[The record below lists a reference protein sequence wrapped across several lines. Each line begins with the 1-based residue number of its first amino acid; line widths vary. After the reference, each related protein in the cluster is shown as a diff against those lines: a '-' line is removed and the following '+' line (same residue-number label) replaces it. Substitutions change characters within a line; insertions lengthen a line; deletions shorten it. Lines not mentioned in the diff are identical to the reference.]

1 MIIRSAGLALLLA
14 TSMTQA
20 ETASIF
26 SSTKIESYKG
36 PATSSG
42 RAQPVE
48 SDESATAP
56 TSSAA
61 DRSDAI
67 SGKLSQISAELTR
80 ELEERLERVTEAEA
94 FDALP
99 APVVQKA
106 PSVASIHLP

>member
-26 SSTKIESYKG
+26 SSINMEPLS
-36 PATSSG
+36 AVTSSS
-42 RAQPVE
+42 RTQPAE
-48 SDESATAP
+48 RDESATVP
-56 TSSAA
+56 TPSATEPF
-61 DRSDAI
+61 DAI
-67 SGKLSQISAELTR
+67 NGKLSQISAELTR
-80 ELEERLERVTEAEA
+80 ELDERFERVTEADA

-99 APVVQKA
+99 APAPQKA

>member
-20 ETASIF
+20 ETAST
-26 SSTKIESYKG
+26 SSSINMESYKG
-36 PATSSG
+36 AIASMDRTQPADSE
-42 RAQPVE
+42 A
-48 SDESATAP
+48 SATALAP
-56 TSSAA
+56 SAA

-80 ELEERLERVTEAEA
+80 ELDERLERVTEAEA

-99 APVVQKA
+99 APVAQKV